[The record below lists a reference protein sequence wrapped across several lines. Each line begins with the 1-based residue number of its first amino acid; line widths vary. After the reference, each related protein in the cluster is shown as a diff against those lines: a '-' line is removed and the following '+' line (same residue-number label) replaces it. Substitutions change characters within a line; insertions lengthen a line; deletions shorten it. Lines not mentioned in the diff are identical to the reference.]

1 MEADDLDS
9 LIADSLGGVQS
20 ALEGERKSAAA
31 VEQSTNQCSGVASEA
46 VRELQQ
52 EPPSSVSE
60 GEGLPP
66 TDEFFGS
73 LARTF
78 QDAAFQNAMADVLQ
92 KTDVSAATGCI
103 PVDSKSA
110 DKSASSAMTADDAGV
125 EDFLQK
131 FLGGFDKAVGSDGH
145 FEQNMASMMAS
156 MLSSD
161 LICEPMQQI
170 SENLEKWLQSNT
182 GLSAVDQGRY
192 DSQLRLYKQV
202 LSICKSNPDP
212 LPDAARG
219 EVQRLLEEL
228 HKLGQLPDEVMN
240 EITPKDAGQGGESFE
255 DFIQSM
261 GLNSNLGAAEQD
273 LLKKLTENPDELT
286 KVMKDMAEGM
296 PEELSKV
303 MKEGLDD
310 EGADACKQ
318 Q

>member
-1 MEADDLDS
+1 MEADDLDT

-20 ALEGERKSAAA
+20 ALEGERRSGAPA
-31 VEQSTNQCSGVASEA
+31 EQSTNRSSGAASEA

-52 EPPSSVSE
+52 EPPSSISE
-60 GEGLPP
+60 AEGLPP

-78 QDAAFQNAMADVLQ
+78 QDASFQNAMADVLQ
-92 KTDVSAATGCI
+92 KADVSAATGCI
-103 PVDSKSA
+103 PDDSKLA

-131 FLGGFDKAVGSDGH
+131 FLHGFDKAVGSDSN
-145 FEQNMASMMAS
+145 FEQNLASMMAS

-170 SENLEKWLQSNT
+170 SDNLEKWLKSNS
-182 GLSAVDQGRY
+182 GLSSADQGRY

-212 LPDAARG
+212 LPDAARA
-219 EVQRLLEEL
+219 EVQQLLEEL

-240 EITPKDAGQGGESFE
+240 EITPKDAGEGGESFE

-261 GLNSNLGAAEQD
+261 GLGSNLGAAEQD
-273 LLKKLTENPDELT
+273 LLKKLTENPEELT
-286 KVMKDMAEGM
+286 KVMKDMAEGL
-296 PEELSKV
+296 P
-303 MKEGLDD
+303 D

>member
-1 MEADDLDS
+1 MEADDLDN

-20 ALEGERKSAAA
+20 ALEGERRSGASA
-31 VEQSTNQCSGVASEA
+31 EQSTSRSCDSASEA

-52 EPPSSVSE
+52 EPPNSIGES
-60 GEGLPP
+60 EGLPP
-66 TDEFFGS
+66 TDEFFGG

-78 QDAAFQNAMADVLQ
+78 QDPAFQNAMADVLQ
-92 KTDVSAATGCI
+92 HGDVSAARGCI
-103 PVDSKSA
+103 PDDSKSA
-110 DKSASSAMTADDAGV
+110 DKSASSVDDAGV

-131 FLGGFDKAVGSDGH
+131 FLHGFDKAVGSDSN
-145 FEQNMASMMAS
+145 FEQNLASMMAS

-161 LICEPMQQI
+161 LITEPMQQI
-170 SENLEKWLQSNT
+170 SDNLEKWLKSNT
-182 GLSAVDQGRY
+182 GLSAADQGRY

-212 LPDAARG
+212 LPDTARA

-240 EITPKDAGQGGESFE
+240 EITPKDAGEGGESFE

-261 GLNSNLGAAEQD
+261 GLNSSLGAAEQD
-273 LLKKLTENPDELT
+273 LLKKLTENPEELT
-286 KVMKDMAEGM
+286 KVMKDMAEGL
-296 PEELSKV
+296 PEDGE
-303 MKEGLDD
+303 
-310 EGADACKQ
+310 ACKQ